1 MSMREDYAA
10 KAPSPPVAPSRC
22 CTFHTVSDAW
32 WTWVGIAVALIL
44 VVAGVWLLLSSRGDR
59 ARAASRPAR
68 DSFRAEDETPP
79 PPRKRLAVVLN
90 PTKLDSAGDD
100 VHEVVTRVCAE
111 QGWDEPL
118 FIETSENDVG
128 FGQTRQA
135 LAEGVDVVCAFG
147 GDGTVRAVA
156 QEMVGSGVPMGLL
169 PGGTG
174 NLLARNLEMPT
185 DDLARC
191 VEVAISGRNRHIDV
205 GWMRLDP
212 DEVHLEEHVGEGST
226 EGPRRHAF
234 LVMAG
239 LGLDAAI
246 MDETSEKLK
255 ARIGWTA
262 YVPAGL
268 KHLLVERFKANLSV
282 DGGPPTTIRARTVL
296 IGNCGKLTG
305 GINLIP
311 DAEPDDGTLDVV
323 VIAPKGLTAW
333 VAVAAK
339 VLSKSERTTQNLD
352 RYRCQSL
359 GVRVDHEQKIELD
372 GDIIGQATHI
382 EVEVQ
387 PRALI
392 VRTETGRA
400 PA

>member
-1 MSMREDYAA
+1 M
-10 KAPSPPVAPSRC
+10 
-22 CTFHTVSDAW
+22 
-32 WTWVGIAVALIL
+32 GIAVAVLL
-44 VVAGVWLLLSSRGDR
+44 VVAGLWLLLSSRGDGKR
-59 ARAASRPAR
+59 ASARPAR
-68 DSFRAEDETPP
+68 DSFRAVDDTPP

-90 PTKLDSAGDD
+90 PTKLDSTSDD
-100 VHEVVTRVCAE
+100 VHEVIARVCSE

-128 FGQTRQA
+128 FGQTREA
-135 LAEGVDVVCAFG
+135 LAAGVDVVCAFG

-156 QEMVGSGVPMGLL
+156 QEMVDSGVPMGLL

-185 DDLARC
+185 DDLAKS
-191 VEVAISGRNRHIDV
+191 VEVAITGRNRHIDV
-205 GWMRLDP
+205 GWLRLNP
-212 DEVHLEEHVGEGST
+212 DEAHLEEHVGEGST
-226 EGPRRHAF
+226 VGPQRHAF

-255 ARIGWTA
+255 AKIGWTA

-268 KHLLVERFKANLSV
+268 KHLLVERFKAHLSV
-282 DGGPPTTIRARTVL
+282 DGGAPSTVRARTVL

-305 GINLIP
+305 GINLMP

-323 VIAPKGLTAW
+323 VIAPKGLAAW
-333 VAVAAK
+333 AAVALR
-339 VLSKSERTTQNLD
+339 VLTKSERTTQNLD
-352 RYRCQSL
+352 RYRCQSV
-359 GVRVDHEQKIELD
+359 GIRVDHEQKIELD
-372 GDIIGQATHI
+372 GDIIGEATHV

-387 PRALI
+387 PGALI

>member
-1 MSMREDYAA
+1 M
-10 KAPSPPVAPSRC
+10 
-22 CTFHTVSDAW
+22 SDAS
-32 WTWVGIAVALIL
+32 WTWVGIAVAVIL
-44 VVAGVWLLLSSRGDR
+44 VVAGVWLLLSSRGGG
-59 ARAASRPAR
+59 ARAASRPNR
-68 DSFRAEDETPP
+68 DSFRAEDETPA
-79 PPRKRLAVVLN
+79 PPRRRLAVVLN

-100 VHEVVTRVCAE
+100 VQKVVTRVCAE

-128 FGQTRQA
+128 FGQTRRA

-156 QEMVGSGVPMGLL
+156 QEMVDSGVPMGLL

-255 ARIGWTA
+255 AKIGWTA

-268 KHLLVERFKANLSV
+268 KHLLVERFKAHLTV
-282 DGGPPTTIRARTVL
+282 DGGAPTTIRARTVL

-333 VAVAAK
+333 VAVAAR

>member
-1 MSMREDYAA
+1 MSDG
-10 KAPSPPVAPSRC
+10 
-22 CTFHTVSDAW
+22 W
-32 WTWVGIAVALIL
+32 WTWAGITVALVFVGVGLWL
-44 VVAGVWLLLSSRGDR
+44 VVSSRRD
-59 ARAASRPAR
+59 ATDSSTRPAR
-68 DSFRAEDETPP
+68 DTFRREEEAPV
-79 PPRKRLAVVLN
+79 PRKRLAVVVN
-90 PTKLDSAGDD
+90 PVKLEGTGAD
-100 VHEVVTRVCAE
+100 VKARIGAVCEE
-111 QGWDEPL
+111 QGWAEPL
-118 FIETSENDVG
+118 FIETEEHDVG

-135 LAEGVDVVCAFG
+135 LEEGVDVVCAFG

-174 NLLARNLEMPT
+174 NLLARNLELPT
-185 DDLARC
+185 DDLDKA
-191 VEVAISGRNRHIDV
+191 VAVALNGRNRHIDV
-205 GWMRLDP
+205 GWMTLDP
-212 DEVHLEEHVGEGST
+212 DEVHLEEHVGEGSSA
-226 EGPRRHAF
+226 GVRRHAF

-246 MDETSEKLK
+246 MEDTSESLK

-268 KHLLVERFKANLSV
+268 KNILVERFRAHLSL
-282 DGGPPTTIRARTVL
+282 DGGPPTTRRARTVL

-305 GINLIP
+305 GINLMP

-323 VIAPKGLTAW
+323 VIAPKGITAW
-333 VAVAAK
+333 LSVVAR
-339 VLSKSERTTQNLD
+339 VLSKSDRSTQTLD

-372 GDIIGQATHI
+372 GDIIGEARHI
-382 EVEVQ
+382 EIEVQ

-392 VRTETGRA
+392 VRTGPGRGAAAA

>member
-1 MSMREDYAA
+1 M
-10 KAPSPPVAPSRC
+10 
-22 CTFHTVSDAW
+22 
-32 WTWVGIAVALIL
+32 GIAVAVIL
-44 VVAGVWLLLSSRGDR
+44 VVAGVWLLLSSRGGG
-59 ARAASRPAR
+59 ARAASRPNR
-68 DSFRAEDETPP
+68 DSFRAEDETPA
-79 PPRKRLAVVLN
+79 PPRRRLAVVLN

-100 VHEVVTRVCAE
+100 VQKVVTRVCAE

-128 FGQTRQA
+128 FGQTRRA

-156 QEMVGSGVPMGLL
+156 QEMVDSGVPMGLL

-255 ARIGWTA
+255 AKIGWTA

-268 KHLLVERFKANLSV
+268 KHLLVERFKAHLTV
-282 DGGPPTTIRARTVL
+282 DGGAPTTIRARTVL

-333 VAVAAK
+333 VAVAAR

>member
-1 MSMREDYAA
+1 
-10 KAPSPPVAPSRC
+10 
-22 CTFHTVSDAW
+22 VSDAW
-32 WTWVGIAVALIL
+32 WTWVGIAVAVVL
-44 VVAGVWLLLSSRGDR
+44 VLAGLWLLVSSRRDDDSSS
-59 ARAASRPAR
+59 SRPAR
-68 DSFRAEDETPP
+68 DSFRTADDDTPA

-90 PTKLDSAGDD
+90 PTKLEGADGD
-100 VHEVVTRVCAE
+100 VHAVVSRVCAQE
-111 QGWDEPL
+111 GWDEPL
-118 FIETSENDVG
+118 FLETEEHDVG
-128 FGQTRQA
+128 FGQTRRA
-135 LAEGVDVVCAFG
+135 LEEKVDVVCAFG

-156 QEMVGSGVPMGLL
+156 QEMVDSGVPMGLL

-174 NLLARNLEMPT
+174 NLLARNLELPT
-185 DDLARC
+185 DDLERA
-191 VEVAISGRNRHIDV
+191 VVVAITGRNRHIDV

-212 DEVHLEEHVGEGST
+212 DEAHLEEHVGEGASA
-226 EGPRRHAF
+226 GLRRHAF

-255 ARIGWTA
+255 AKIGWTA

-268 KHLLVERFKANLSV
+268 KHLLVERFKAHLSV
-282 DGGPPTTIRARTVL
+282 DGGPAVTIRARTVL

-305 GINLIP
+305 GINLMP

-333 VAVAAK
+333 VAVAAR
-339 VLSKSERTTQNLD
+339 VLTKSERTTQTLD
-352 RYRCQSL
+352 RYRCQSV
-359 GVRVDHEQKIELD
+359 GIRVDHEQKIELD
-372 GDIIGQATHI
+372 GDIIGEASHV

-400 PA
+400 TVA

>member
-1 MSMREDYAA
+1 
-10 KAPSPPVAPSRC
+10 
-22 CTFHTVSDAW
+22 VSDASL
-32 WTWVGIAVALIL
+32 TWVGIGVAVVL
-44 VVAGVWLLLSSRGDR
+44 VVAGLWLLLSSRRGATR
-59 ARAASRPAR
+59 GSSRPAR
-68 DSFRAEDETPP
+68 DSFRAGDESAPP
-79 PPRKRLAVVLN
+79 PLRRLAVVLN
-90 PTKLDSAGDD
+90 PTKVDGTGDD
-100 VHEVVTRVCAE
+100 VHGIITRQCARA
-111 QGWDEPL
+111 GWAEPL
-118 FIETSENDVG
+118 FLETEENDVG
-128 FGQTRQA
+128 FGQARRA
-135 LAEGVDVVCAFG
+135 LAENVDVVCAFG

-174 NLLARNLEMPT
+174 NLLARNLEVPT
-185 DDLARC
+185 DDLARA
-191 VEVAISGRNRHIDV
+191 VEVAITGRNRHIDV
-205 GWMRLDP
+205 GWMQLNP

-226 EGPRRHAF
+226 EGPQRHAF

-246 MDETSEKLK
+246 MEATSEKLK
-255 ARIGWTA
+255 AKLGWTA

-268 KHLLVERFKANLSV
+268 KHLLVERFKAHLSV
-282 DGGPPTTIRARTVL
+282 DGGPESTIRARTVL

-333 VAVAAK
+333 VSVAAR
-339 VLSKSERTTQNLD
+339 VITKSERTTQNLD
-352 RYRCQSL
+352 RYRCQSI
-359 GVRVDHEQKIELD
+359 GIRVDHEQMIELD
-372 GDIIGQATHI
+372 GDIIGEASHI

-387 PRALI
+387 PGALI
-392 VRTETGRA
+392 VRTETGRP

>member
-1 MSMREDYAA
+1 MAEDYAA
-10 KAPSPPVAPSRC
+10 KGPSPLVSHPWC
-22 CTFHTVSDAW
+22 CTFHTVSETS
-32 WTWVGIAVALIL
+32 WTWVGIAVAVVL
-44 VVAGVWLLLSSRGDR
+44 VLAGLWLLLSSRGDGKR
-59 ARAASRPAR
+59 ASSRPAR
-68 DSFRAEDETPP
+68 DSFRAVDDTPP

-90 PTKLDSAGDD
+90 PTKLDSTSDD
-100 VHEVVTRVCAE
+100 VHEVITRICSE
-111 QGWDEPL
+111 HDWDEPL
-118 FIETSENDVG
+118 FIETSEHDVG

-135 LAEGVDVVCAFG
+135 LAENVDVVCAFG

-156 QEMVGSGVPMGLL
+156 QEMVDSGVPMGLL

-185 DDLARC
+185 DDLAKS
-191 VEVAISGRNRHIDV
+191 VEVAITGRNRHIDV
-205 GWMRLDP
+205 GWLRLNP
-212 DEVHLEEHVGEGST
+212 DEAHLEEHVGEGST
-226 EGPRRHAF
+226 VGPRRHAF

-246 MDETSEKLK
+246 MEDTSEELK
-255 ARIGWTA
+255 AKIGWTA

-268 KHLLVERFKANLSV
+268 KHLLVERFKAHLSV
-282 DGGPPTTIRARTVL
+282 DGGPPSTIRARTVL

-305 GINLIP
+305 GINLMP

-323 VIAPKGLTAW
+323 VIAPKGLMAW

-339 VLSKSERTTQNLD
+339 VLTKSERTTQTLD
-352 RYRCQSL
+352 RYRCQSV

-372 GDIIGQATHI
+372 GDIIGEATHVEI
-382 EVEVQ
+382 EVQ
-387 PRALI
+387 PHALI

>member
-1 MSMREDYAA
+1 MSDG
-10 KAPSPPVAPSRC
+10 
-22 CTFHTVSDAW
+22 W
-32 WTWVGIAVALIL
+32 WTWAGIAVA
-44 VVAGVWLLLSSRGDR
+44 VVFVGMGLWLLISSRSGSLD
-59 ARAASRPAR
+59 ASSRPTR
-68 DSFRAEDETPP
+68 DTFRREEEVPV
-79 PPRKRLAVVLN
+79 PRRRMAVVVN
-90 PTKLDSAGDD
+90 PTKLEGSGSDVKARISA
-100 VHEVVTRVCAE
+100 VCVE

-118 FIETSENDVG
+118 FIETEENDVG

-135 LAEGVDVVCAFG
+135 LEAGVDVVCAFG

-174 NLLARNLEMPT
+174 NLLARNLELPT
-185 DDLARC
+185 DDLDKA
-191 VEVAISGRNRHIDV
+191 VGVALSGRNRHIDV
-205 GWMRLDP
+205 GWMTLDP
-212 DEVHLEEHVGEGST
+212 NEVHLEEHVGEGSS
-226 EGPRRHAF
+226 GGVRRHAF

-246 MDETSEKLK
+246 MEDTSESLK

-268 KHLLVERFKANLSV
+268 KNILVERFRAHLTI
-282 DGGPPTTIRARTVL
+282 DGGPTTTRRARTVL

-305 GINLIP
+305 GINLMP

-323 VIAPKGLTAW
+323 VIAPKGITAW
-333 VAVAAK
+333 VSVVAR
-339 VLSKSERTTQNLD
+339 VLTKSDRSTQTLD
-352 RYRCQSL
+352 RYRCQSI

-372 GDIIGQATHI
+372 GDIIGQARHV

-392 VRTETGRA
+392 VRTEAGRPGPGGA
-400 PA
+400 TTTE

>member
-1 MSMREDYAA
+1 M
-10 KAPSPPVAPSRC
+10 
-22 CTFHTVSDAW
+22 
-32 WTWVGIAVALIL
+32 
-44 VVAGVWLLLSSRGDR
+44 
-59 ARAASRPAR
+59 
-68 DSFRAEDETPP
+68 
-79 PPRKRLAVVLN
+79 VLN
-90 PTKLDSAGDD
+90 PTKLEGTDDD
-100 VHEVVTRVCAE
+100 VHEVIPRVCAQ

-118 FIETSENDVG
+118 FIETEEHDVG
-128 FGQTRQA
+128 FGQTRRPSPRTSTS
-135 LAEGVDVVCAFG
+135 CAPSAATARCG
-147 GDGTVRAVA
+147 RWPRRWSAP
-156 QEMVGSGVPMGLL
+156 GVPMGLL

-174 NLLARNLEMPT
+174 NLLARNLEVPT
-185 DDLARC
+185 DDLARA
-191 VEVAISGRNRHIDV
+191 VEVAITGRNRHIDV
-205 GWMRLDP
+205 GWMRLNP
-212 DEVHLEEHVGEGST
+212 DEVHLEEHVGEGSSV
-226 EGPRRHAF
+226 GLRRHAF

-246 MDETSEKLK
+246 MEDTSEKLK

-268 KHLLVERFKANLSV
+268 KNLLVERFKAHLSV

-305 GINLIP
+305 GINLMP

-333 VAVAAK
+333 VAVAAR
-339 VLSKSERTTQNLD
+339 VLTKSERTTQTLD
-352 RYRCQSL
+352 RYRCQSV
-359 GVRVDHEQKIELD
+359 GIRVDHEQKIELD
-372 GDIIGQATHI
+372 GDIIGEAKHV

>member
-1 MSMREDYAA
+1 MSDG
-10 KAPSPPVAPSRC
+10 
-22 CTFHTVSDAW
+22 W
-32 WTWVGIAVALIL
+32 WTWAGIAVALVFVGVGLWL
-44 VVAGVWLLLSSRGDR
+44 VVSSRRD
-59 ARAASRPAR
+59 ATDSSTRPTR
-68 DSFRAEDETPP
+68 DTFRREEEALV
-79 PPRKRLAVVLN
+79 PRKRLAVVVN
-90 PTKLDSAGDD
+90 PTKLEGAGAD
-100 VHEVVTRVCAE
+100 VKARIGAVCE
-111 QGWDEPL
+111 DQGWAEPL
-118 FIETSENDVG
+118 FLETEENDVG

-174 NLLARNLEMPT
+174 NLLARNLELPT
-185 DDLARC
+185 DDLDKA
-191 VEVAISGRNRHIDV
+191 VAVALNGRNRHIDV
-205 GWMRLDP
+205 GWMTLNP
-212 DEVHLEEHVGEGST
+212 DEVHLEEHVGEGSSV
-226 EGPRRHAF
+226 GIRRHAF

-246 MDETSEKLK
+246 MEDTSESLK

-268 KHLLVERFKANLSV
+268 KNILVERFRAHLSL
-282 DGGPPTTIRARTVL
+282 DGGPTTTRRARTVL

-305 GINLIP
+305 GINLMP

-323 VIAPKGLTAW
+323 VIAPKGITAW
-333 VAVAAK
+333 LAVVAR
-339 VLSKSERTTQNLD
+339 VLTKSDRSTQTLD
-352 RYRCQSL
+352 RYRCQSI

-372 GDIIGQATHI
+372 GDIIGEARHI

-392 VRTETGRA
+392 VRTESGRA
-400 PA
+400 PAPAPA